1 MIIKDEDPATYH
13 ARPAVSAGL
22 LWDIV
27 KPEGC
32 LALARWNSP
41 WLNPDYVPE
50 RDEITT
56 NGTLAHLAVLEKEKL
71 DERIVVV
78 DASNWRTK
86 AAQIVRDAAYEAGKL
101 PILFE
106 RDPGSD
112 GPSFLKLMK
121 IREALEG
128 SIAAPMLFGPG
139 GDNEVSYTFE
149 SDGVPC
155 KCRVDRVMPERSYK
169 RLLDLKTAASASPE
183 FFQRSMWSWGHHLRA
198 AFYTRGWNLQNDGA
212 VLDYLFVVV
221 QRNEPFI
228 VSVYRIDADSLVWGE
243 KMVDAGLARFKQA
256 QRSGQW
262 SDWMLTAQ
270 PYYTVSLP
278 TWAWHQLA
286 DKEAEGEL

>member
-50 RDEITT
+50 RDEIAT

-86 AAQIVRDAAYEAGKL
+86 AAQIVRDSAYEAGKL

-121 IREALEG
+121 IREALEA
-128 SIAAPMLFGPG
+128 SVAAEMLFGPG

-149 SDGVPC
+149 SDGILC
-155 KCRVDRVMPERSYK
+155 KCRADRIIPFGAGK
-169 RLLDLKTAASASPE
+169 RILDLKTSASASPE
-183 FFQRSMWSWGHHLRA
+183 FFQRSMVNYGHHLRA
-198 AFYTRGWNLQNDGA
+198 VFYTLGWERQDGGTIA
-212 VLDYLFVVV
+212 DYLFVIV

-228 VSVYRIDADSLVWGE
+228 VSVYRIDADSLVWGA
-243 KMVDAGLARFKQA
+243 KMVDAGLAKFKQA
-256 QRSGQW
+256 YRSGVW
-262 SDWMLTAQ
+262 SDWMVTAQ
-270 PYYTVSLP
+270 PYYTIGLP